1 MDRRDLEKIAQGVK
15 DITGE
20 ETQVSIHV
28 KKKIPRQSSTY
39 TMFYQTINLELV
51 KHLKPNSCKV
61 LMYMMAKT
69 GYDNMLGVN
78 QETIMEELDYKSI
91 RSVISAISELK
102 KMNILVSV
110 RDLADKRRNVYFINP
125 LQSWKGPVVK
135 RIQAV
140 ARLTDINADQLSL
153 PFYPK
158 DKQPTI

>member
-39 TMFYQTINLELV
+39 TMFYQNINLELV

-69 GYDNMLGVN
+69 GYDNFVGVN
-78 QETIMEELDYKSI
+78 QETIQEELDYTSI
-91 RSVISAISELK
+91 RSVQVAISELK
-102 KMNILVSV
+102 KMNIIIATK
-110 RDLADKRRNVYFINP
+110 DLADKRRNIYFINP
-125 LQSWKGPVVK
+125 LQSWKGKVAK
-135 RIQAV
+135 RLQSM
-140 ARLTDINADQLSL
+140 ARLKEINADQLSL

>member
-1 MDRRDLEKIAQGVK
+1 MEKSDLEKIAKGVK
-15 DITGE
+15 DVTGE
-20 ETQVSIHV
+20 ETSVSVYV
-28 KKKIPRQSSTY
+28 KKKIPIQSTY
-39 TMFYQTINLELV
+39 TMFYQNINLELV

-91 RSVISAISELK
+91 RSVKSAIGELK
-102 KMNILVSV
+102 KMNILVSTP
-110 RDLADKRRNVYFINP
+110 DLADKRRNVYFINP

-140 ARLTDINADQLSL
+140 ARLKEINADQLSL
-153 PFYPK
+153 PFFPK
-158 DKQPTI
+158 DKQPII

>member
-69 GYDNMLGVN
+69 GYDNFVGVN
-78 QETIMEELDYKSI
+78 QETIQEELDYTSI
-91 RSVISAISELK
+91 RSVQVAISELK
-102 KMNILVSV
+102 KMNIIIATK
-110 RDLADKRRNVYFINP
+110 DLADKRRNIYFINP
-125 LQSWKGPVVK
+125 LQSWKGKVAK
-135 RIQAV
+135 RLQSM
-140 ARLTDINADQLSL
+140 ARLKEINADQLSL